1 MLLRLMLLDYLIY
14 FSMMLMSDNE
24 AIWLVVT
31 MMPLLSEQRK
41 LAVTLDLMDLRGLLI
56 LKIYSS
62 AHVIMILELSWLM
75 GMMIC
80 FLEGPLVVIFSFRC
94 HKLHLAIS
102 PSILH
107 RFSWSQWLRKA
118 LEKTFRSV
126 PVTSRGDQ

>member
-41 LAVTLDLMDLRGLLI
+41 LAVTLDLIDLRGLLI

-80 FLEGPLVVIFSFRC
+80 FLEGPLVVIFSFR
-94 HKLHLAIS
+94 HD
-102 PSILH
+102 
-107 RFSWSQWLRKA
+107 FWLV
-118 LEKTFRSV
+118 L
-126 PVTSRGDQ
+126 